1 LKVGVLAL
9 QGSFLDH
16 CKSLDIC
23 NFNYVLIKRIEDLEN
38 IDSLIIPGGE
48 STAMKVIQREQN
60 LFNEVD
66 KVIKKG
72 LPTLTTCAGTILLAK
87 EVVDGE
93 TCIPNLDIKIQR
105 NAYGRQNQSFEGD
118 VEFLNNSDI
127 YCFIRAPK
135 IISILTENV
144 KPIAFHNNDVV
155 GVQQHNVVG
164 LTYHP
169 ELTNDSFYIEWLKQY
184 LKSGEYVGTF

>member
-1 LKVGVLAL
+1 MKVGVLAL

-16 CKSLDIC
+16 CKSLDLC
-23 NFNYVLIKRIEDLEN
+23 KLNYDLIKRIEDLEN

-48 STAMKVIQREQN
+48 STSMKVIQREQN
-60 LFNEVD
+60 LFNEID
-66 KVIKKG
+66 KLIKKG
-72 LPTLTTCAGTILLAK
+72 LPTLTTCAGTILLSK
-87 EVVDGE
+87 EVIDGE
-93 TCIPNLDIKIQR
+93 TCIPNLDIQIQR

-118 VEFLNNSDI
+118 VKFLNNSDI

-135 IISILTENV
+135 ILNILSDSV
-144 KPIAFHNNDVV
+144 KQIAFHNDEVV
-155 GVQQHNVVG
+155 GVQQDNVVG

-169 ELTNDSFYIEWLKQY
+169 ELTNDSFYIEWLKHY

>member
-16 CKSLDIC
+16 CNSLELC
-23 NFNYVLIKRIEDLEN
+23 NFNYVLVKRIEDLDN

-48 STAMKVIQREQN
+48 STSMKVIQSEQN

-87 EVVDGE
+87 DVIDGE
-93 TCIPNLDIKIQR
+93 TCIPNLDIQIQR

-118 VEFLNNSDI
+118 VKFLNNSDI

-135 IISILTENV
+135 ILNILSENV
-144 KPIAFHNNDVV
+144 KPIAFHNDEVV

-169 ELTNDSFYIEWLKQY
+169 ELTNDAFYIEWLKQY

>member
-1 LKVGVLAL
+1 MKVGVLAL
-9 QGSFLDH
+9 QGSFLNH
-16 CKSLDIC
+16 CKSLELC
-23 NFNYVLIKRIEDLEN
+23 NFNYVLVKRIEDLDN

-48 STAMKVIQREQN
+48 STSMKVIQSEQN

-87 EVVDGE
+87 DVIDGE
-93 TCIPNLDIKIQR
+93 TCIPNLDIQIQR

-118 VEFLNNSDI
+118 VKFLNNSDI

-135 IISILTENV
+135 ILNILSENV
-144 KPIAFHNNDVV
+144 KPIAFHNDEVV

-169 ELTNDSFYIEWLKQY
+169 ELTNDTFYIEWLKQY
-184 LKSGEYVGTF
+184 

>member
-1 LKVGVLAL
+1 MKVGVLAL

-16 CKSLDIC
+16 CKSLDLC
-23 NFNYVLIKRIEDLEN
+23 NLNYVLIKRIQDLER

-48 STAMKVIQREQN
+48 STSMKVIQREQN

-66 KVIKKG
+66 NVIKKG
-72 LPTLTTCAGTILLAK
+72 VPTLTTCAGTILLSK
-87 EVVDGE
+87 EVIDGE
-93 TCIPNLDIKIQR
+93 TCIPNLDIQIQR

-118 VEFLNNSDI
+118 VKFLNNSDI

-135 IISILTENV
+135 ILNILSDNV
-144 KPIAFHNNDVV
+144 KQIAFHDDEVV
-155 GVQQHNVVG
+155 GVQQNNVVG

-169 ELTNDSFYIEWLKQY
+169 ELTNDSYYIEWLKHY

>member
-23 NFNYVLIKRIEDLEN
+23 KFIYVLIKRIEDVEN

-135 IISILTENV
+135 ILSILTENV